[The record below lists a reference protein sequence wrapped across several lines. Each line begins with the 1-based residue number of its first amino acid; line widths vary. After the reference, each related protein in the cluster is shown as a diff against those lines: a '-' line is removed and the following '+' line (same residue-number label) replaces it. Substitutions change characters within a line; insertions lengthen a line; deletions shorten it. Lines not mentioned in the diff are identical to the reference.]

1 MGDSMRGDP
10 TDQVVAAYY
19 RVRQML
25 GALGV
30 ALPFMLLAAGWVEE
44 GRILPSLSD
53 YYHTI
58 QRDIFVGCL
67 FAIGTFLIAYRG
79 HDPAPGETLSDE
91 ILTNIAG
98 FSAIAIALFPNESEA
113 MQVTSFTQA
122 AFGMQAAILGHY
134 LFAQGFLYSLAWMCF
149 VHFGRTGSPHRR
161 RIYRGCGLAIVAV
174 GVVATCAA
182 IGRRFGS
189 EAVHAFVIDNSVV
202 FWCEAIGVWA
212 FGIAWLT
219 KGRAE
224 MLLTRRRARAA

>member
-1 MGDSMRGDP
+1 MRGDP

-30 ALPFMLLAAGWVEE
+30 ALPFMLLAAGWLET

-79 HDPAPGETLSDE
+79 HDRAPGETVSDE
-91 ILTNIAG
+91 VLTNVAG
-98 FSAIAIALFPNESEA
+98 VSAIAIALLPNEVEA
-113 MQVTSFTQA
+113 QEVTSV
-122 AFGMQAAILGHY
+122 MQAALGVKTAVMGHY

-149 VHFGRTGSPHRR
+149 VHFGRTGSDGRR
-161 RIYRGCGLAIVAV
+161 RIYRGCGIAIVAV
-174 GVVATCAA
+174 GIVATFAA
-182 IGRRFGS
+182 VGRRFGS
-189 EAVHAFVIDNSVV
+189 ETVHGFVIDNSIV

-212 FGIAWLT
+212 FGIAWLV

-224 MLLTRRRARAA
+224 MLLTRRRARVA

>member
-1 MGDSMRGDP
+1 MRGDP
-10 TDQVVAAYY
+10 RDQVVASYY

-25 GALGV
+25 GALGI
-30 ALPFMLLAAGWVEE
+30 ALPVMLLLAGWMES

-79 HDPAPGETLSDE
+79 HDRVPGETLSDE
-91 ILTNIAG
+91 VLTNLAG
-98 FSAIAIALFPNESEA
+98 FSAIAVALFPSEA
-113 MQVTSFTQA
+113 AEPQVTTLTQA
-122 AFGMQAAILGHY
+122 ALGMRAAVTGHY
-134 LFAQGFLYSLAWMCF
+134 LAAQAFLYSLAWMCF
-149 VHFGRTGSPHRR
+149 VHFARTASAPRR
-161 RIYRGCGLAIVAV
+161 RIYRGCGMVIVAV

-189 EAVHAFVIDNSVV
+189 DGVHAFVIDNSVV
-202 FWCEAIGVWA
+202 FWCEAVGVWA

-224 MLLTRRRARAA
+224 MLLTRRRPRLA

>member
-1 MGDSMRGDP
+1 MRGDP

-25 GALGV
+25 GTLGV
-30 ALPFMLLAAGWVEE
+30 ALPFMLLAAGWLEE

-79 HDPAPGETLSDE
+79 HDRAPGETVSDE

-98 FSAIAIALFPNESEA
+98 ISAIAIALLPNEAEA
-113 MQVTSFTQA
+113 QEVTTVAQA
-122 AFGMQAAILGHY
+122 AFGVQTAVLGHY

-149 VHFGRTGSPHRR
+149 VHFGRSGQPARR
-161 RIYRGCGLAIVAV
+161 RIYRACGLFIVGA
-174 GVVATCAA
+174 GLIATLAA
-182 IGRRFGS
+182 LARHLGPP
-189 EAVHAFVIDNSVV
+189 EAAAFVIDKSIV
-202 FWCEAIGVWA
+202 FWCEAVGVWA
-212 FGIAWLT
+212 FGIAWLV

-224 MLLTRRRARAA
+224 MLLTGRRPPA

>member
-1 MGDSMRGDP
+1 MRGDP

-30 ALPFMLLAAGWVEE
+30 GLPFMLLFAGWVEE

-79 HDPAPGETLSDE
+79 HDRAPGETVSDE

-98 FSAIAIALFPNESEA
+98 ISAIAIALFPSEA
-113 MQVTSFTQA
+113 EAQEVTTLTQA
-122 AFGMQAAILGHY
+122 AFGLRAAVLGHY
-134 LFAQGFLYSLAWMCF
+134 LFAQAFLYSLAWMCF
-149 VHFGRTGSPHRR
+149 VHFGRTGSPRR
-161 RIYRGCGLAIVAV
+161 RAVYRGCGLAIVAV
-174 GVVATCAA
+174 GIVATLAA

-189 EAVHAFVIDNSVV
+189 EGIHSFVIDNSIV
-202 FWCEAIGVWA
+202 FWCEAVGVWA

-224 MLLTRRRARAA
+224 MLLTRRRTRVA